1 MLLLSMFIIASNI
14 LMRRKQVETVNNLIN
29 KSPIHLT
36 TNTILLILVAIVAFY
51 IVMKAIE
58 GIVKII
64 AILGVCYF
72 VLMSVQST
80 NLVNIPVVKETY
92 TTIEKIIP
100 SKELWTEA
108 VSNADKINKVVND
121 LK

>member
-1 MLLLSMFIIASNI
+1 MEKIND
-14 LMRRKQVETVNNLIN
+14 LIS

-36 TNTILLILVAIVAFY
+36 TNTIILIAVAIFAFY
-51 IVMKAIE
+51 FVLKAIE

-64 AILGVCYF
+64 AIVGVCYF

-92 TTIEKIIP
+92 TAIEKIIP
-100 SKELWTEA
+100 SKELWTETIDK
-108 VSNADKINKVVND
+108 ADKINKAVND

>member
-1 MLLLSMFIIASNI
+1 MEKIND
-14 LMRRKQVETVNNLIN
+14 LIS

-36 TNTILLILVAIVAFY
+36 TNTIILIAAAIFAFY
-51 IVMKAIE
+51 FVIKAIE

-64 AILGVCYF
+64 AIIGVCYF

-80 NLVNIPVVKETY
+80 NLVNIPVIKETY
-92 TTIEKIIP
+92 TAVEKVIP
-100 SKELWTEA
+100 SKELWTETLDKA
-108 VSNADKINKVVND
+108 EKINKAVND

>member
-1 MLLLSMFIIASNI
+1 MEKIND
-14 LMRRKQVETVNNLIN
+14 LIS

-36 TNTILLILVAIVAFY
+36 TNTIILIAVAIFAFY
-51 IVMKAIE
+51 FVLKAIE

-64 AILGVCYF
+64 AIIGVCYF

-80 NLVNIPVVKETY
+80 NLVNIPVIKETY
-92 TTIEKIIP
+92 TAIEKIIP
-100 SKELWTEA
+100 SKELWTETIDK
-108 VSNADKINKVVND
+108 ADKINKAVND

>member
-1 MLLLSMFIIASNI
+1 MEKIN
-14 LMRRKQVETVNNLIN
+14 ELIT

-36 TNTILLILVAIVAFY
+36 TNTIILIAVAIFAFY
-51 IVMKAIE
+51 FVIKAIE

-64 AILGVCYF
+64 AIIGVCYF

-80 NLVNIPVVKETY
+80 NLVNIPVIKETY
-92 TTIEKIIP
+92 TAVEKVIP
-100 SKELWTEA
+100 SKELWTETLDKA
-108 VSNADKINKVVND
+108 EKINKAVND

>member
-1 MLLLSMFIIASNI
+1 ME
-14 LMRRKQVETVNNLIN
+14 KVNDLISKN
-29 KSPIHLT
+29 PIHLT
-36 TNTILLILVAIVAFY
+36 TNTIILIVVAIVAFY

-72 VLMSVQST
+72 VLMSIQST
-80 NLVNIPVVKETY
+80 NLINVPVIKETY
-92 TTIEKIIP
+92 ATIEKIIP
-100 SKELWTEA
+100 SKELWTDA
-108 VSNADKINKVVND
+108 LDKADKINKVVND

>member
-1 MLLLSMFIIASNI
+1 MEKIND
-14 LMRRKQVETVNNLIN
+14 LIT

-36 TNTILLILVAIVAFY
+36 TNTIILIAVAIFAFY
-51 IVMKAIE
+51 FVIKAIE

-64 AILGVCYF
+64 AIIGVCYF

-80 NLVNIPVVKETY
+80 NLVNIPVIKETY
-92 TTIEKIIP
+92 TAVEKVIP
-100 SKELWTEA
+100 SKELWTETIDKA
-108 VSNADKINKVVND
+108 EKINKAVND

>member
-1 MLLLSMFIIASNI
+1 MEKIND
-14 LMRRKQVETVNNLIN
+14 LIT

-36 TNTILLILVAIVAFY
+36 TNTIILIAVAIFAFY
-51 IVMKAIE
+51 FVIKAIE

-64 AILGVCYF
+64 AIIGVCYF

-80 NLVNIPVVKETY
+80 NLVNIPVIKETY
-92 TTIEKIIP
+92 TAVEKVIP
-100 SKELWTEA
+100 SKELWTETLDKA
-108 VSNADKINKVVND
+108 EKINKAVND

>member
-1 MLLLSMFIIASNI
+1 MNEIND
-14 LMRRKQVETVNNLIN
+14 LIS

-36 TNTILLILVAIVAFY
+36 TNTIILIAVAIVAFY
-51 IVMKAIE
+51 FVMKVIE

-64 AILGVCYF
+64 AIVGVCYF

-80 NLVNIPVVKETY
+80 NLVNIPVIKETY
-92 TTIEKIIP
+92 TAIEKIIP
-100 SKELWTEA
+100 SKELWTETIDK
-108 VSNADKINKVVND
+108 ADKINKAVND

>member
-1 MLLLSMFIIASNI
+1 MEKIND
-14 LMRRKQVETVNNLIN
+14 LITKN
-29 KSPIHLT
+29 PIHLT
-36 TNTILLILVAIVAFY
+36 TNTIILIAVAIFAFY
-51 IVMKAIE
+51 FVIKAIE

-64 AILGVCYF
+64 AIVGVCYF

-92 TTIEKIIP
+92 TAIEKVIP
-100 SKELWTEA
+100 SKELWTETLDKA
-108 VSNADKINKVVND
+108 EKINKVVND

>member
-1 MLLLSMFIIASNI
+1 L
-14 LMRRKQVETVNNLIN
+14 
-29 KSPIHLT
+29 
-36 TNTILLILVAIVAFY
+36 
-51 IVMKAIE
+51 AIE

-64 AILGVCYF
+64 AIIGVCYF

-92 TTIEKIIP
+92 TVIEKIIP
-100 SKELWTEA
+100 SKELWTETLDK
-108 VSNADKINKVVND
+108 VDKINKVVDD